1 MITINFNVMSKEIY
15 MKNIVFIAPFKG
27 LACLAEQVIKE
38 KNYSNIEV
46 VVADLSYGAK
56 VAKSLV
62 NQGVDIIISRG
73 GTYTMIKEVVDI
85 PVVELKMSSFDI
97 LRGFKDLI
105 NYKGKIGVAGYGNI
119 IYGCEVIGDLLNLNI
134 DRIEIENEEKAEELI
149 KKHINQGVQVIV
161 GDTIGS
167 SMANKLNCK
176 SYIIESGIESV
187 ISSMQEA
194 RRILKGLQF
203 EKEKAERVK
212 TIINFIHDGI
222 ISIDQEGRITI
233 FNSIAEK
240 IFHISEKEAIGKRI
254 ESVVKGTKL
263 IDVLEQGQMKL
274 GEIQD
279 VNGSKIVT
287 NRVPIIVDNKI
298 SGVVATFQDV
308 TKIQEL
314 EHQIRVKLQKKG
326 FIAKYN
332 FDDIVYKS
340 KIMRECIDMAK
351 TYSLYD
357 SPILILGESGVGKEL
372 FAQSVHNN
380 SRRKNAPFVA
390 INCAAITP
398 NLIESE
404 LFGYVE
410 GAFTSAIKGGKP
422 GVFELAHGGTIFLDE
437 IGEMPLE
444 LQSKLLRVIQEKE
457 VMRIGD
463 DKVIPINVRIITATN
478 KNNKQMIEQGNFR
491 ADLYYRINILTLL
504 VPSLNDR
511 SEDIVELSK
520 FFIKKYC
527 TKYYK
532 DIRYMSKNAEDYL
545 NNHNYRGNVRELEGM
560 IERAVI
566 LCNGDNIDVKDIR
579 LEVIEHQDIENQK
592 NNETKPK
599 IFKSLSK
606 VENDYINEV
615 IGYCNGNLSE
625 ASKILKIN
633 RTTLWRKRNSDA

>member
-1 MITINFNVMSKEIY
+1 
-15 MKNIVFIAPFKG
+15 MKDIVFMAPYKSLG
-27 LACLAEQVIKE
+27 CLAEQVIEE
-38 KNYSNIEV
+38 KKYSNIEV
-46 VVADLSYGAK
+46 VVADLSYGVK
-56 VAKSLV
+56 VAKTLV
-62 NQGVDIIISRG
+62 EQGVDIIITRG
-73 GTYTMIKEVVDI
+73 GTYTMVKEVVDI

-97 LRGFKDLI
+97 LRGFKELI
-105 NYKGKIGVAGYGNI
+105 NYKGTIGVAGYGNI
-119 IYGCEVIGDLLNLNI
+119 IHGCEMIGELLNLNI
-134 DRIEIENEEKAEELI
+134 DRIEIENEEDAEELL
-149 KKHINQGVQVIV
+149 KKHIDKGVQVIV
-161 GDTIGS
+161 GDVVGNS
-167 SMANKLNCK
+167 RANKLNCK

-203 EKEKAERVK
+203 EKEKAERFK

-240 IFHISEKEAIGKRI
+240 IFRISQQEAVGKRI
-254 ESVVKGTKL
+254 ESVVKGTRL
-263 IDVLEQGQMKL
+263 IEVLELGQMKL

-298 SGVVATFQDV
+298 SGVVATFQDI

-326 FIAKYN
+326 FLAKYN
-332 FDDIVYKS
+332 FDDLVYKS
-340 KIMRECIDMAK
+340 KNMRECIDMAK

-357 SPILILGESGVGKEL
+357 SPILILGQSGVGKEL
-372 FAQSVHNN
+372 FAQSIHNN

-410 GAFTSAIKGGKP
+410 GAFTSALKGGKS

-463 DKVIPINVRIITATN
+463 DKVIPIDVRIITATN
-478 KNNKQMIEQGNFR
+478 KNNKQMINQGNFR
-491 ADLYYRINILTLL
+491 EDLYYRINILTLL

-511 SEDIVELSK
+511 SEDIVELSN

-527 TKYYK
+527 EKYYK
-532 DIRYMSKNAEDYL
+532 EICCISKDAEDYL
-545 NNHNYRGNVRELEGM
+545 KSYNYRGNVRELEGM
-560 IERAVI
+560 IERSVI
-566 LCNGDNIDVKDIR
+566 LCNGDSIDLKDIK
-579 LEVIEHQDIENQK
+579 LEAIDHQNIENKK

-599 IFKSLSK
+599 DFKSLTG
-606 VENDYINEV
+606 VENEYINEV
-615 IGYCNGNLSE
+615 IAYCNGNLSE
-625 ASKILKIN
+625 ASKILKVN

>member
-1 MITINFNVMSKEIY
+1 M
-15 MKNIVFIAPFKG
+15 MKDIVFIAPFKS
-27 LACLAEQVIKE
+27 LACLAEQVIEDK
-38 KNYSNIEV
+38 KYSNIEV
-46 VVADLSYGAK
+46 VVADLSYGVK
-56 VAKSLV
+56 VAKTLV
-62 NQGVDIIISRG
+62 KQGVDIIITRG

-119 IYGCEVIGDLLNLNI
+119 IHGCEVIGDLLNLNI
-134 DRIEIENEEKAEELI
+134 DRIEIENEEKAEELL
-149 KKHINQGVQVIV
+149 KKHIDNGVEVFV

-167 SMANKLNCK
+167 KMAKKLNCK

-194 RRILKGLQF
+194 RRIFKGLQF
-203 EKEKAERVK
+203 EKEKAERFK

-240 IFHISEKEAIGKRI
+240 IFRISGEEAIGRSI

-263 IDVLEQGQMKL
+263 IEVLELGQMKL

-287 NRVPIIVDNKI
+287 NRVPIIVDNKV
-298 SGVVATFQDV
+298 SGVVATFQDI

-340 KIMRECIDMAK
+340 KNMRDCIDRAK

-372 FAQSVHNN
+372 FAQSVHNY
-380 SRRKNAPFVA
+380 SRRKNAPFLA
-390 INCAAITP
+390 INCAAIMP

-410 GAFTSAIKGGKP
+410 GAFTSAVKGGKP

-437 IGEMPLE
+437 IGEMPLQ

-463 DKVIPINVRIITATN
+463 DKVIPIDVRIITATN
-478 KNNKQMIEQGNFR
+478 KNNKQMINQGNFR
-491 ADLYYRINILTLL
+491 EDLYYRINILTLL

-511 SEDIVELSK
+511 SEDIIELSN

-527 TKYYK
+527 TKYFK
-532 DIRYMSKNAEDYL
+532 DISSIAKNAEDYL
-545 NNHNYRGNVRELEGM
+545 NRYNYRGNVRELEGM
-560 IERAVI
+560 IERSVI
-566 LCNGDNIDVKDIR
+566 LCNGDSIDIKDIK
-579 LEVIEHQDIENQK
+579 LEAQSHQNVENEK
-592 NNETKPK
+592 NNENKPK
-599 IFKSLSK
+599 NFKSLIK
-606 VENDYINEV
+606 VENEYINEV
-615 IGYCNGNLSE
+615 IAYCNGNLSE
-625 ASKILKIN
+625 ASKLLKIN

>member
-1 MITINFNVMSKEIY
+1 
-15 MKNIVFIAPFKG
+15 MKDIVFIAPFKS
-27 LACLAEQVIKE
+27 LACLAEQVIEE
-38 KNYSNIEV
+38 KKYSNIEV
-46 VVADLSYGAK
+46 VVADLSYGVK
-56 VAKSLV
+56 VAKTLV
-62 NQGVDIIISRG
+62 KQGVDIIISRG
-73 GTYTMIKEVVDI
+73 GTYTMIKKVVDI

-97 LRGFKDLI
+97 LRGFKELI

-134 DRIEIENEEKAEELI
+134 DRIEIENEEKAEILL
-149 KKHINQGVQVIV
+149 KKHIDKGVQVFV
-161 GDTIGS
+161 GDTIAN

-194 RRILKGLQF
+194 RRIFKGLQF
-203 EKEKAERVK
+203 QREKAERFK

-240 IFHISEKEAIGKRI
+240 IFRISEKEAVGKRI
-254 ESVVKGTKL
+254 ESVVKETKL
-263 IDVLEQGQMKL
+263 IEVLELGQMNL

-279 VNGSKIVT
+279 INGSKIVT
-287 NRVPIIVDNKI
+287 NRVPIIVDNKV
-298 SGVVATFQDV
+298 SGVVATFQDI

-326 FIAKYN
+326 FIAKYH
-332 FDDIVYKS
+332 FEDIVYKS
-340 KIMRECIDMAK
+340 KIMRECIDRAK

-357 SPILILGESGVGKEL
+357 SPVLILGKSGVGKEL
-372 FAQSVHNN
+372 FAQSIHNN
-380 SRRKNAPFVA
+380 SKRKNAPFVA

-410 GAFTSAIKGGKP
+410 GAFTSAVKGGKP
-422 GVFELAHGGTIFLDE
+422 GLFELAHGGTIFLDE

-463 DKVIPINVRIITATN
+463 DKVIPIDVRIITSTN
-478 KNNKQMIEQGNFR
+478 KNSKQIIKQGNFR
-491 ADLYYRINILTLL
+491 EDLYYRINILTLL

-511 SEDIVELSK
+511 SEDIILLSN

-527 TKYYK
+527 TKYFKY
-532 DIRYMSKNAEDYL
+532 ISFMSKEAQDYL
-545 NNHNYRGNVRELEGM
+545 NSYNYRGNVRELEGM
-560 IERAVI
+560 IERSVI
-566 LCNGDNIDVKDIR
+566 LCNGDSIDINHIR
-579 LEVIEHQDIENQK
+579 LEAIEYHNIEN
-592 NNETKPK
+592 TKK
-599 IFKSLSK
+599 TEIKSEDFKSLLR
-606 VENDYINEV
+606 VENEYINEV
-615 IGYCNGNLSE
+615 ICHCNGNLSE

>member
-1 MITINFNVMSKEIY
+1 MITINFNVRSKDIK
-15 MKNIVFIAPFKG
+15 MKDIVFIAPYKSLG
-27 LACLAEQVIKE
+27 CLAEQVIEE
-38 KNYSNIEV
+38 KKYSNIEV
-46 VVADLSYGAK
+46 VVADLSYGVK
-56 VAKSLV
+56 VAKTLV
-62 NQGVDIIISRG
+62 KQGVDIIISRG

-97 LRGFKDLI
+97 LRGFKDII

-119 IYGCEVIGDLLNLNI
+119 IYGCEVIGELLNLNI
-134 DRIEIENEEKAEELI
+134 DRIEIENEEKAEILL
-149 KKHINQGVQVIV
+149 KKHIDKGVQVFV

-194 RRILKGLQF
+194 RRIFKGLQF
-203 EKEKAERVK
+203 EKERAERFK

-240 IFHISEKEAIGKRI
+240 IFRVSQEEAVGRKI

-263 IDVLEQGQMKL
+263 IEVLELGQMKI

-298 SGVVATFQDV
+298 SGVVATFQDI

-326 FIAKYN
+326 FIAKFN

-340 KIMRECIDMAK
+340 KNMRECIDRAK

-357 SPILILGESGVGKEL
+357 SPILILGQSGVGKEL
-372 FAQSVHNN
+372 FAQSIHNY
-380 SRRKNAPFVA
+380 SRRKNAPFLA
-390 INCAAITP
+390 INCAAITQS
-398 NLIESE
+398 LIESE
-404 LFGYVE
+404 LFGYVQ
-410 GAFTSAIKGGKP
+410 GAFTSAVKGGKP

-463 DKVIPINVRIITATN
+463 DKVIPIDVRIITATN
-478 KNNKQMIEQGNFR
+478 KNNKQMINQGNFR
-491 ADLYYRINILTLL
+491 EDLYYRINILTLL

-511 SEDIVELSK
+511 SEDVVELSN
-520 FFIKKYC
+520 FFIKKYSA
-527 TKYYK
+527 KYDK
-532 DIRYMSKNAEDYL
+532 DITSMSKDAGDYL
-545 NNHNYRGNVRELEGM
+545 NSYNYRGNVRELEGM
-560 IERAVI
+560 IERSVI
-566 LCNGDNIDVKDIR
+566 LCNSDSIDIVDIR
-579 LEVIEHQDIENQK
+579 LEAIENRNADNEK
-592 NNETKPK
+592 IVETKSK
-599 IFKSLSK
+599 DFKSLIK
-606 VENDYINEV
+606 VENEYINEV
-615 IGYCNGNLSE
+615 IAYCNGNLSE

-633 RTTLWRKRNSDA
+633 RTTLWRRRNSDA

>member
-1 MITINFNVMSKEIY
+1 
-15 MKNIVFIAPFKG
+15 MKDIVFIAPFKSLG
-27 LACLAEQVIKE
+27 CLAEQVIE
-38 KNYSNIEV
+38 KKKYSNIEV
-46 VVADLSYGAK
+46 VVGGLSAGVK
-56 VAKSLV
+56 VAKKV
-62 NQGVDIIISRG
+62 VKQGAHIIISRG

-97 LRGFKDLI
+97 LRGFKELI

-119 IYGCEVIGDLLNLNI
+119 IYGCETIGDLLNLNI
-134 DRIEIENEEKAEELI
+134 DKIEIQNEENAEELL
-149 KKHINQGVQVIV
+149 KKHLNEGVQVFV
-161 GDTIGS
+161 GDVTGS
-167 SMANKLNCK
+167 SMAKKLNCR
-176 SYIIESGIESV
+176 SYIIESGSESV

-194 RRILKGLQF
+194 RRILKGLKF
-203 EKEKAERVK
+203 EKEKAERFK

-222 ISIDQEGRITI
+222 IAVDQEGRITI

-240 IFHISEKEAIGKRI
+240 IFQISEEEAVGKKV
-254 ESVVKGTKL
+254 EWVVKGTKL
-263 IDVLEQGQMKL
+263 IEVLELGQMKL
-274 GEIQD
+274 GAIQD

-298 SGVVATFQDV
+298 TGVVATFQDI

-332 FDDIVYKS
+332 FDDIKYKS
-340 KIMRECIDMAK
+340 KYMKDCIDRAK
-351 TYSLYD
+351 TYSMYD
-357 SPILILGESGVGKEL
+357 SPILILGGSGVGKEL
-372 FAQSVHNN
+372 FAQSIHNN
-380 SRRKNAPFVA
+380 SSRKNAPFVA

-410 GAFTSAIKGGKP
+410 GAFTSAVKGGKT

-437 IGEMPLE
+437 IGEMPFE

-463 DKVIPINVRIITATN
+463 DKVIPIDVRVISTTN
-478 KNNKQMIEQGNFR
+478 KNITQMINQGSFR
-491 ADLYYRINILTLL
+491 EDLYYRINILTLL

-511 SEDIVELSK
+511 SEDIVDLSN

-527 TKYYK
+527 RKYNK
-532 DIRYMSKNAEDYL
+532 DICDMSKSAEDYL
-545 NNHNYRGNVRELEGM
+545 NSYNYRGNVRELQGM
-560 IERAVI
+560 IERSVI
-566 LCNGDNIDVKDIR
+566 LCTSDSINIKDIR
-579 LEVIEHQDIENQK
+579 LEAIEHHNIQNEK
-592 NNETKPK
+592 NNEIKSK
-599 IFKSLSK
+599 DFKSLTQ
-606 VENDYINEV
+606 VENEYINEV
-615 IGYCNGNLSE
+615 LGYCNGNLSE

-633 RTTLWRKRNSDA
+633 RTTLWRKRNNDA